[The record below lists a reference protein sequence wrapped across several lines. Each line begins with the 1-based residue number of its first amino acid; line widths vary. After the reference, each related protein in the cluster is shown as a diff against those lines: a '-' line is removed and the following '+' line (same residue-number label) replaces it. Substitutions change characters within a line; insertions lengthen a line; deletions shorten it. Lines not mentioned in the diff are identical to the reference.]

1 LTVITITRG
10 RRLLGAL
17 GAGLLALAL
26 SSSVAFAANGN
37 NGTVKTQ
44 DGSTAADPIT
54 ENEAQVCTFH
64 FVFLFADAGQSGS
77 WQVDQIAPTGDAP
90 AIISGTYATDATGQ
104 YTTVEYGLP
113 IGHYSLSWEGQDGKN
128 DKHKS
133 FWVNCENAPGPIGGI
148 G

>member
-1 LTVITITRG
+1 MTVITITRG

-54 ENEAQVCTFH
+54 QNEAQVCTFH

-77 WQVDQIAPTGDAP
+77 WSVDQIPPTGDAP
-90 AIISGTYATDATGQ
+90 AIISGTYVTDATGQ

-113 IGHYSLSWEGQDGKN
+113 IGHYSLSWEGQAGKN

-133 FWVNCENAPGPIGGI
+133 FWVTCENAPGPIGI